1 MKFKDTQTQILR
13 CLCCE
18 IGRYLKIK
26 DLVLERVCE
35 IFTTNTSWG
44 MKMDTIVLEK
54 SLAVG
59 MSGLKTYSS

>member
-1 MKFKDTQTQILR
+1 M
-13 CLCCE
+13 
-18 IGRYLKIK
+18 KIK

-35 IFTTNTSWG
+35 IFTTNTSGG